1 MLPLHLP
8 KYSQRSFGV
17 VNSMDTDD
25 FIMCLRRFK
34 NRRGDVLE
42 LRCDRGS
49 NFVGAERELRES
61 IEKWNGQKIERE
73 LL

>member
-1 MLPLHLP
+1 
-8 KYSQRSFGV
+8 
-17 VNSMDTDD
+17 MDTDD
-25 FIMCLRRFK
+25 FIICLRRFK